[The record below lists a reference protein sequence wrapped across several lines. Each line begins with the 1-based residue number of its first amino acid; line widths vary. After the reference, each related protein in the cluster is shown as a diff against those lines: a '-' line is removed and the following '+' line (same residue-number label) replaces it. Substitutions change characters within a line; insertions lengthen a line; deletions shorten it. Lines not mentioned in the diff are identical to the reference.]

1 MADPNN
7 PRSDQQDA
15 VESPVPAQWSM
26 KRAPRV
32 PHTDDPIFVPEPPRD
47 HTIQWPSNV
56 QNLSPAEISQMI
68 SATAYSLA
76 ARRGFHD
83 GYDIEDWLGAEA
95 EVNAR
100 LDEIR
105 RAARVGTPAG

>member
-1 MADPNN
+1 MADSNRTSN
-7 PRSDQQDA
+7 DHQNTAQ
-15 VESPVPAQWSM
+15 SPVPAQWGL
-26 KRAPRV
+26 RQPRES
-32 PHTDDPIFVPEPPRD
+32 HSADPIFVPQPPRE
-47 HTIQWPSNV
+47 HEIRWPGNADD
-56 QNLSPAEISQMI
+56 LSPAEISRLI

-76 ARRGFHD
+76 ARRGYHD

-100 LDEIR
+100 LEEIR